1 VRIKEDNFK
10 SMKKNALLLLI
21 LFTWHATECGALQS
35 KADAAYNAGK
45 YKDAVALYKKAAI
58 EGENKAICYF
68 NCANAYFQLDSLPQ
82 SVVYYNAALGYAP
95 DFFRG
100 HLNLAIVYFTLEDIG
115 ACIASLSR
123 ALELKPDDDKALL
136 IQAVC
141 FRKAGAIPEA
151 ISAFE
156 NLIERFPDKDE
167 AYIALA
173 EMYRELDDNEISV
186 AWLLKYPDSGKN
198 EIYVDYTLS
207 DIYEQENNFE
217 RALYYIKR
225 TLEKEPQNRS
235 LYYRIC
241 ILLEKT
247 GNDLVAL
254 EEAKRGVELFP
265 DYGDLAVFGGNI
277 AVKYEKIDVAQRLYT
292 IARNAGNPNGVIGL
306 ENIRRMRV
314 NRPVLE

>member
-1 VRIKEDNFK
+1 
-10 SMKKNALLLLI
+10 MKKITILI
-21 LFTWHATECGALQS
+21 LLVFLGKAVMAGPLQA

-45 YKDAVALYKKAAI
+45 YKDAVVLYKKAALD
-58 EGENKAICYF
+58 GENRAICYF

-82 SVVYYNAALGYAP
+82 CVVYYKAALNFAP

-115 ACIASLSR
+115 ECIASLSR

-141 FRKAGAIPEA
+141 FRKAGAIPDA
-151 ISAFE
+151 VVAFE
-156 NLIERFPDKDE
+156 RLAAQYPDKDE
-167 AYIALA
+167 SYIALA
-173 EMYRELDDNEISV
+173 EMYRDLDDNETAI
-186 AWLLKYPDSGKN
+186 AWLMKYPDAGEN
-198 EIYVDYTLS
+198 EIYVDYMLS
-207 DIYEQENNFE
+207 DMYEQDNNFE
-217 RALYYIKR
+217 RALYYVKR

-254 EEAKRGVELFP
+254 EEARKGIELFP
-265 DYGDLAVFGGNI
+265 DFGDLAVFGGNI
-277 AVKYEKIDVAQRLYT
+277 AVKYEKLDVAQRLYT
-292 IARNAGNPNGVIGL
+292 IADQAGNPYGIVGL
-306 ENIRRMRV
+306 ENVRKMRLGRV
-314 NRPVLE
+314 ASEE